1 MNLKSY
7 TVLASVRINHVLHK
21 AGDVVQLA
29 ERQARYLVL
38 SGQLELSESETT
50 SKKKADKE

>member
-1 MNLKSY
+1 MNLESY
-7 TVLASVRINHVLHK
+7 TVLTPVRINHVLHK

-38 SGQLELSESETT
+38 SGQVELAESKTT
-50 SKKKADKE
+50 SKKAGKE